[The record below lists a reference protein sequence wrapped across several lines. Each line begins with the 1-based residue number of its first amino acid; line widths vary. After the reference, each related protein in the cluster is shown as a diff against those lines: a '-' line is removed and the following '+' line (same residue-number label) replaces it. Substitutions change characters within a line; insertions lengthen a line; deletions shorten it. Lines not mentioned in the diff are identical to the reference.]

1 MIQQTFKIKGM
12 HCTNCA
18 MAIDM
23 DLEDLAGVQEAKTSY
38 ARSTTVVT
46 YDPAKA
52 SLDDILAT
60 IQETGYEAEP
70 MG

>member
-1 MIQQTFKIKGM
+1 MKQTLKIQGM

-46 YDPAKA
+46 YDPSKA

-70 MG
+70 VG